1 MARNLTL
8 VATATAMFFSLSDQ
22 RSATVHG
29 ARMSRASLACA
40 SGSMV
45 A

>member
-1 MARNLTL
+1 MARNLML
-8 VATATAMFFSLSDQ
+8 VATATAMFFSIVRTNEVPRFTLPN
-22 RSATVHG
+22 VPG
-29 ARMSRASLACA
+29 SLACA